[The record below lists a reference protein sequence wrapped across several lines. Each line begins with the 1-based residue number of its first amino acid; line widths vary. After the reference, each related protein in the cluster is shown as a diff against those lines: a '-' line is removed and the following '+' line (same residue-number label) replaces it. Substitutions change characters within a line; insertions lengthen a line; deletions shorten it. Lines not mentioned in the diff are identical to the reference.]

1 MPSTYLLFFL
11 LLALFVMAIFVVQ
24 HIAGTQNWDTQ
35 RTKNVNIVLSCAFL
49 VGVFTIYRNDTGF
62 MVLAS
67 SAIVSVA
74 YVNKYFLSN
83 AFATVALYLY
93 PQFSPNDKLTM
104 NGEVYRFVK
113 LGMLR
118 SRMVNMRTGVTTLVP
133 NTNILSDYV
142 GVERI

>member
-67 SAIVSVA
+67 SAIVGVA
-74 YVNKYFLSN
+74 YVNK
-83 AFATVALYLY
+83 YLY

-118 SRMVNMRTGVTTLVP
+118 SRMVNMRTGVITLVP